1 MVTRGAV
8 LVTAFGTAIAGR
20 NEHVYR
26 RTVCDVQVD
35 SDIEHSEDTR
45 GSAAIQVPTQKQD
58 RVCRGH
64 TARIAAGPLVRQLQK
79 WMAELDLRVSP
90 HCEKAQ
96 PGANPRAKCRF
107 CPPLFPKHLDGR
119 RNKDG
124 LIEPMRPQAVS
135 DCVKLA
141 MKAIGVDAKRISGRS
156 MRRGG
161 IPAAR
166 LAGVAED
173 LVYIQ
178 SCHGQHRVH
187 DAVVDDTRH
196 AARAKKLLKIASL
209 FNVKRQHVLSRRKP
223 TKQAKIGKGKILFQK
238 KSSNSLMRKKIAHSE

>member
-1 MVTRGAV
+1 MVTRRAV
-8 LVTAFGTAIAGR
+8 LVTAFGMAIARR

-26 RTVCDVQVD
+26 RTVCDVQVERFD
-35 SDIEHSEDTR
+35 MERSEDTR

-79 WMAELDLRVSP
+79 CMAELDLRVSP

-161 IPAAR
+161 ITAAR

-173 LVYIQ
+173 SVYIQ
-178 SCHGQHRVH
+178 SGHGQHRVGRRYTGDH
-187 DAVVDDTRH
+187 SVEDLYAVST
-196 AARAKKLLKIASL
+196 ALAKG
-209 FNVKRQHVLSRRKP
+209 Q
-223 TKQAKIGKGKILFQK
+223 
-238 KSSNSLMRKKIAHSE
+238 

>member
-1 MVTRGAV
+1 MWQLV
-8 LVTAFGTAIAGR
+8 LR
-20 NEHVYR
+20 
-26 RTVCDVQVD
+26 
-35 SDIEHSEDTR
+35 
-45 GSAAIQVPTQKQD
+45 
-58 RVCRGH
+58 
-64 TARIAAGPLVRQLQK
+64 RIAAGPLVRQLQK

-124 LIEPMRPQAVS
+124 FIEPMRPQAVS

-161 IPAAR
+161 ITAAR

-173 LVYIQ
+173 SVDIHF
-178 SCHGQHRVH
+178 CHGQHRVGRRRYTTTWRTSTLCQRPWPR
-187 DAVVDDTRH
+187 ASRPDTVWAWSTVRQS
-196 AARAKKLLKIASL
+196 AS
-209 FNVKRQHVLSRRKP
+209 R
-223 TKQAKIGKGKILFQK
+223 
-238 KSSNSLMRKKIAHSE
+238 SSALW